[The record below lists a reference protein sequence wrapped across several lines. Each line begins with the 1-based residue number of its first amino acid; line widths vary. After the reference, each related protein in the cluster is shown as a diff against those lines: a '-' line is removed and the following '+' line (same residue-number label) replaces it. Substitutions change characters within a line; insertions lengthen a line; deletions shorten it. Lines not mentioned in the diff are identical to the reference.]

1 TLAAGMD
8 ARGYGRSGT
17 ATPRERRVTGTLMLT
32 GLIGLCV
39 GTYGFLDSTAPRVL
53 AWPMLAAGVVLAV
66 LGFVVA
72 GRRVERTRYRP
83 DRWRTG
89 ELIAVASGLA
99 VAVLIYV
106 VAGKSPQ
113 VIDPSLSSAP
123 PLSALAL
130 IAVMI
135 GVAPALLTPQPVLEL
150 TAPVD
155 TASDNPASDNPASD
169 NPVEVRR

>member
-1 TLAAGMD
+1 MTLAAGMD

-17 ATPRERRVTGTLMLT
+17 ATPRERRRDRHADVA

-39 GTYGFLDSTAPRVL
+39 GTYAFLDSTAPRVL
-53 AWPMLAAGVVLAV
+53 AWPMLAAGVVLAG

-89 ELIAVASGLA
+89 ELVASLSGLA

-106 VAGKSPQ
+106 VDRPVAAGDRPTAQ
-113 VIDPSLSSAP
+113 LAPDRCRLS
-123 PLSALAL
+123 
-130 IAVMI
+130 
-135 GVAPALLTPQPVLEL
+135 
-150 TAPVD
+150 
-155 TASDNPASDNPASD
+155 
-169 NPVEVRR
+169 R